1 MSRFRRRRE
10 MMRAL
15 VPLEEM
21 ARREGVQPNS
31 LRGYLSRTFG
41 FRAYRNYSDDVA
53 GGAEL
58 RLRVARLDPPEV
70 IADALNLGDD
80 YSFRLLDMIRR
91 FIGEEGANMYVNKVN
106 EKYLRPN
113 YEVIVKRGKIVARS
127 NNAGARP
134 EGMFYPPSAA
144 PRGFGMKHFR
154 GERRGEYFRGER
166 RGRDAFR
173 LVLLP
178 LIKKGAPTSQ
188 MGRALGRSRWTTQR
202 ILRMLF
208 GRDFVR
214 QYERYGRG
222 VLDHLDIPR

>member
-1 MSRFRRRRE
+1 MYRRQDR
-10 MMRAL
+10 
-15 VPLEEM
+15 
-21 ARREGVQPNS
+21 
-31 LRGYLSRTFG
+31 
-41 FRAYRNYSDDVA
+41 
-53 GGAEL
+53 
-58 RLRVARLDPPEV
+58 
-70 IADALNLGDD
+70 
-80 YSFRLLDMIRR
+80 IRR
-91 FIGEEGANMYVNKVN
+91 FIGEAAANAYGIKVN

-166 RGRDAFR
+166 RGRDASR

-188 MGRALGRSRWTTQR
+188 MGRALGRSRVTTQR
-202 ILRMLF
+202 ILKMLF

-214 QYERYGRG
+214 QYEGYGKG
-222 VLDHLDIPR
+222 VLDHLGIPR